1 MLVSGIISLTPNHYL
16 DYGFNAYKGDT
27 SLSITGSFAVSDNPT
42 SGIEVYVMTQ
52 ASFLKWASG
61 GQAPSYFDSGVQ
73 TSGTISASL
82 PNGAGNYY
90 VIHSNAFPVGK
101 TVETVATLWYK
112 V

>member
-52 ASFLKWASG
+52 ASFFKWASG

-90 VIHSNAFPVGK
+90 VIYSNAFPVGK